1 MYSSFRI
8 VSSIVAKF
16 CEFYGAKGNGSSL
29 GTLKVR
35 SDDDCY
41 RQCCSK
47 YSGF

>member
-29 GTLKVR
+29 GTLKRLR

-41 RQCCSK
+41 R
-47 YSGF
+47 